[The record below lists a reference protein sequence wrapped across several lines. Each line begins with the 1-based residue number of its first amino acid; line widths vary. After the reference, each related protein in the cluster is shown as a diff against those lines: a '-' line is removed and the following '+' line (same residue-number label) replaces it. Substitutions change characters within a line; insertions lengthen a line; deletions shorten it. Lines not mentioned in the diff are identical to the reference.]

1 MPQDKIDLLYKD
13 LQGEYDLGS
22 IDDFKSYLSDNKK
35 RELFFNEIVKPR
47 YDVTDIG
54 VFEDTYGLKKK
65 EPATTTSSTGYKS
78 ALSGI
83 KGTSTPPTESG
94 IKKSQGVSQSPLK
107 TAATTT
113 QLDFT
118 RPQPRISAEEQQA
131 GEIAATKGYV
141 GQETEGT
148 QLDVIL
154 ANQKAQNIPLEKQM
168 TSKEMTEQLDLLMP
182 STRGVESN
190 QAFDAIF
197 KKEGRENELVGV
209 NETEFKKFLSAT
221 GVTDKYNNARM
232 EFDMSDKERYS
243 VIQNFNQSIAGKS
256 VQDLNIVKARL
267 NSNPAYQYVKDLQDQ
282 SAAIEEQI
290 MGMDIPNGIV
300 LAAKSPEERAQF
312 NDLMRQYDII
322 SQEIEITAERSGVA
336 KDLQDLESF
345 ESDYSSSLLRSR
357 ALVDRFPNI
366 LKEQKLQEKADAE
379 YEDRRARFKKGD
391 LSVLPT
397 SAMYVGASAINALNR
412 NFYNSLA
419 SLIDNFG
426 KLNDNTYSLGDWASK
441 GLTELADNAIITPHK
456 EFSKSGYN
464 IDGYI
469 VTKDKSGA
477 ISVFDKDFTPVQVD
491 PNLAKKFNDEY
502 DKKQSTGAEKETMYD
517 FFSLAPQLADQF
529 VTMYSLVG
537 GGRLAQVGLQS
548 LTKRAISQNTGMTAA
563 SYLMTYEDY
572 KKTGIEN
579 GLSDTDAHL
588 FASISAMTT
597 SLLEGISPNENLIPK
612 GQAAKALEAFTASVG
627 APIKTRMKAVANAL
641 AVEPTKEIIQ
651 EITQLGGDILTETGA
666 NAALGKDVFDAAT
679 DMDEIRNT
687 AVLTF
692 ATTALAQLP
701 TSGMFDTKN
710 KKEWWQWASKDV
722 DKLIAQ
728 VQEDV
733 KNGLYT
739 EEKAQIIVEKAK
751 AWAATQG
758 KIPAGTEDV
767 KRAQIT
773 PLLMEKV
780 ELLAT
785 SKDLD
790 KVFQDKINKRIDA
803 IDKEI
808 VSIMNKPVSEFTTE
822 VQETTT
828 DGKGRTKEA
837 VSAGTDVLETGVGM
851 AAEPGKEGVAGEDIQ
866 AEKVLEPAK
875 PSENIST
882 AADSKG
888 VYIKD
893 GEYGFIRTD
902 GQLVV
907 FETND
912 KIIDLGNKDELAE
925 TPISEFG
932 IEKEELFDVQVN
944 EDNSVVVEG
953 VKFVNNFSN
962 PQAAINTDA
971 NGNVVSVN
979 LETEDGKKR
988 TIRGQR
994 AEEIAYQYKLKEFE
1008 QNATEESIARLEQE
1022 VTNLEGKAEKAKSQT
1037 KKRST
1042 AKRKPK
1048 EVVSEK
1054 VTEVTAPAIEV
1065 TPTAGSVGVGG
1076 EVETYFNENTRS
1088 TQDSKYNPDL
1098 SGEGEMALREQEN
1111 RLLELGADRIQAH
1124 GLAKGSIGQQFK
1136 DLINILTKGLDSRG
1150 GGQLY
1155 TAPLV
1160 MPTELRAGAGAALG
1174 TGGGTAYTDGGFII
1188 LAREGVNEIRSIDDI
1203 GGVLVNQAVADSLPE
1218 LVDRLKKQFPNI
1230 SIESYS
1236 NSPKAIES
1244 IKSKAVEQ
1252 SIKETTKAEA
1262 QRAIVD
1268 QWNKQQEKEFKKE
1281 KAKEA
1286 KEKAKETAAAKKKA
1300 EKEAEKAAK
1309 KKPKAG
1315 EDLDNKNNNINSQ
1328 DEKQTILQSTGD
1340 GRGRTGSR
1348 EITPLE
1354 GTPTIQGA
1362 TGPNPQLV
1370 AVAEQYAKDNGIDLK
1385 RQGEYVEVD
1394 EERAKRIADAY
1405 EQMANDPQNPK
1416 VKEAYQNLIKQTRA
1430 QYEALVKAGYKFWFL
1445 DLNIPSNQ
1453 DYAASPYNAM
1463 RDLRSNKEMGVFPT
1477 TDGFGTNEFDV
1488 ENNPMLEDTG
1498 IKWPVGGMD
1507 GKTKPVLA
1515 NDLFRA
1521 VHDAFGHGLEGAGF
1535 RARGEENAWQAHS
1548 RLYTGSA
1555 VGAIT
1560 TETRGQNSWVNFGPL
1575 GEANRKASAEE
1586 TVFADQKI
1594 GLMPE
1599 FTWTEGRASDMPS
1612 AKTEKPKAKKS
1623 KPEQIGEGL
1632 LDVLGL
1638 APEEKDVKF
1647 SKVSTEKINWS
1658 ESRIG
1663 RGDRAI
1669 TERNDTVKN
1678 AAEDLYQ
1685 GRIGLDEYN
1694 EIVETNSPIKPITEF
1709 IKPAAEKDI
1718 RVAVGDKSEGKIN
1731 LDFPEGKKV
1740 GLRLDIPAYINKN
1753 IWAITVHEDGKTGSP
1768 LSYNNVA
1775 RIKNVEFTSDP
1786 KVALDIARQ
1795 KELSSGGKMG
1805 KATIARMM
1813 GEWIPMD
1820 GKNGEAKGES
1830 AMKMIDEIKNN
1841 PEWSQIGMNP
1851 FRHSYFYDRATGL
1864 PVVAAEEVIQI
1875 GGLVYAKNAET
1886 TSKNDE
1892 RFTVKDKNG
1901 NPIIG
1906 KEGEVVRFSK
1916 GKESDKV
1923 LLSETEKE
1931 QQVID
1936 QMNKMNLVN
1945 EGIDLVA
1952 PSTTTEEI
1960 DVNELN
1966 SRLDNPLK
1974 TVKWSA
1980 FKGMPFTFTISDQL
1994 RAGNAVNPYT
2004 GKTIPNLKGGLGFN
2018 GTKGNEDNAWA
2029 NTTKGEAEAMLQRA
2043 KDVYA
2048 NNKPLFDKL
2057 WKEGKLPNG
2066 HVPMA
2071 VVKMAETSILSNEAV
2086 FRVGIQNI
2094 ETLPKANRKKAVVE
2108 LAKSMQAK
2116 IIKESDSLKRGVDD
2130 KGKPYTKN
2138 TINVKKKSINQ
2149 YQRILDLIKNN
2160 KYDDIVALGND
2171 IDKFSLPEKTI
2182 IAKEIFYGDPN
2193 AAGAISKKPGEPKTP
2208 VSMALVEG
2216 LDISKREL
2224 INIGVITDLLTEP
2237 SMKNVPNVHVISI
2250 VGVDV
2255 RATEVNKINH
2265 PNYPYGVKGVSIG
2278 VLKNPVHMK
2287 DAFGEAYG
2295 SALGQIVKNEANNAS
2310 ISMKNVFS
2318 QGIPVQSGLPNRVF
2332 KSAIAQGALDSVD
2345 KLAGFLRQAFPNT
2358 TFFTSNE
2365 AWEAAMADPS
2375 IKKKLKD
2382 GDVVYAFTTDGNV
2395 FINPSLKTTKAT
2407 LHETGHIWMGFVK
2420 ENNPALHAKG
2430 LELVT
2435 GTKEH
2440 QKAIKEYGDT
2450 ELAREEALM
2459 ELMSSKGDTIVNASQ
2474 KAKFKEWLLSV
2485 YKYIADNFT
2494 SLLGLSPKQIED
2506 LTLDKFLEGMLADV
2520 LSGKE
2525 ITTKKIK
2532 GEVKF
2537 SRESQDA
2544 RIKEF
2549 IEGQRK
2555 AGQSDKDIKAGLELV
2570 ADKVGLTP
2578 EDINN
2583 LMGVETDEAKP
2594 KKGYTPK
2601 KKKVEP
2607 AQEPESEKTGTRA
2620 FAAKSVERAGVP
2632 IEDIPASLKNYRP
2645 TTVEEQQKI
2654 AEAFIRKHG
2663 IDNTITALRLPD
2675 SGIDPKSKPVLASV
2689 LLKELYAEQ
2698 GNTKDVAEIEK
2709 IAIDVHNVLD
2719 AVLTSA
2725 TEAAQFMA
2733 MMREFYNSNPYNY
2746 VAQVTRLIEKNINN
2760 PIKANVSTAVV
2771 DINKANKD
2779 AAAKAAS
2786 NVVNEVVTSKVTSA
2800 KEKFERSKANLKALW
2815 KKSFNIGIASN
2826 QYEAAKNDVQFAKA
2840 LTIMAKDF
2848 VVYQSVQFSEFL
2860 KEVAIELG
2868 LKESDI
2874 DQDHL
2879 RKIFEKAKSAKI
2891 QEGIKVGLKELELK
2905 LKDLIESH
2913 YSASE
2918 LEGKLIDKLKKEFGV
2933 NSEFGLN
2940 DAAIKELEEA
2950 IKREIKVLTA
2960 KEKIKALKALGIKE
2974 QKDVNEIL
2982 SLSEEGL
2989 LNDNAILETLGDKL
3003 GIKKLTAEEAAKLAD
3018 LAKDIKESK
3027 EDRIKARNIQK
3038 FEDYKFVLAKKY
3050 KIQDFLISNYLTNIF
3065 GSLTSNEKNI
3075 AGNVSETILLVG
3087 ELMGNALASGN
3098 PKDIQRALKALV
3110 DGNIRGFDFTKEVL
3124 TTGVASYKEPG
3135 DIRARNM
3142 WELIMDR
3149 ENDLTRI
3156 ERNLQTLF
3164 RLPYLGP
3171 TLLAERRFWNRA
3183 LLSMDSL
3190 SGTTNNELGS
3200 LLAATREADK
3210 QKLRGAKRTKFIEEQ
3225 MANSAEAQE
3234 EARNYAI
3241 SAGYKEGTGEFNRA
3255 VANYLVSKRPEAIKK
3270 AAAEYSARATL
3281 TQTPPPSTMTGAIA
3295 NGLNDVI
3302 SKNPN
3307 IKFFVPVVNTFA
3319 NLIVKNIERS
3329 PFEFFSLAFDAGRAA
3344 SGVESAKAGLTK
3356 AEVARRMKT
3365 AAVWTAISVL
3375 LFALAGGTDDEEEG
3389 FEVFGSGTGDPAVDN
3404 ARRALGWKPN
3414 TVRFSKDGGYYNFEF
3429 LPFGFV
3435 LGMIGNMRDYFK
3447 YKNKPAFAIRQ
3458 AQAKKIFGN
3467 NLDALDKN
3475 EREQLEAELAIPGKY
3490 NISAQEKK
3498 EFSNLLS
3505 ELASTPVTYSFQLL
3519 KSLGELVNAVG
3530 EGAGAIKTALKSIT
3544 NISRGLAAPRYLG
3557 EVRDI
3562 FDNKLYDSKE
3572 FRNVIGANVPFVKL
3586 GNVKL
3591 DAFGREIEKY
3601 KSESILSGIK
3611 YALTRGFYNPPTI
3624 TALDQF
3630 LWENGVGVSVPS
3642 NTPSMAYT
3650 EDVYR
3655 EYIVTRG
3662 KILITNLTEAL
3673 KNKEFEGL
3681 SPQDVLEVVNIYV
3694 TNANAEARDIT
3705 DEKLD
3710 KLK

>member
-1 MPQDKIDLLYKD
+1 MPIDKIYAKKVYDSLRDDVEGFDKDEATFYKLIETD
-13 LQGEYDLGS
+13 KNYLKNVHLTLKDVYG
-22 IDDFKSYLSDNKK
+22 DDFNKD
-35 RELFFNEIVKPR
+35 ES
-47 YDVTDIG
+47 T
-54 VFEDTYGLKKK
+54 FESALGLKKK
-65 EPATTTSSTGYKS
+65 EPSTTTPSTGYKS

-107 TAATTT
+107 TAGTTT

-118 RPQPRISAEEQQA
+118 RPQPRISTEEQQA
-131 GEIAATKGYV
+131 SDIAATKGYV
-141 GQETEGT
+141 GVETEGT

-154 ANQKAQNIPLEKQM
+154 ANQKVQNLPLEQQM

-182 STRGVESN
+182 STQGVESN

-197 KKEGRENELVGV
+197 KKEGRENELAGV
-209 NETEFKKFLSAT
+209 DETEFKKFLSAT
-221 GVTDKYNNARM
+221 GVSDKYNNARM
-232 EFDMSDKERYS
+232 EYDMSDKERYS

-267 NSNPAYQYVKDLQDQ
+267 NSNPAYQEYEALKEQAQVVQEQWGSMGIDEQ
-282 SAAIEEQI
+282 SAQF
-290 MGMDIPNGIV
+290 
-300 LAAKSPEERAQF
+300 KSPEEIAQY
-312 NDLMRQYDII
+312 NELIAQYNGLNQQADAIAEE
-322 SQEIEITAERSGVA
+322 SGIT

-345 ESDYSSSLLRSR
+345 GSDYGSSLLRSR
-357 ALVDRFPNI
+357 LLVEKFPNI
-366 LKEQKLQEKADAE
+366 LKEKELQDKADAE

-391 LSVLPT
+391 LTVLPT
-397 SAMYVGASAINALNR
+397 SLLNVGASGLNALNR

-441 GLTELADNAIITPHK
+441 GLTELADNAIITPRK

-477 ISVFDKDFTPVQVD
+477 ISVFDKDYTPVQVD
-491 PNLAKKFNDEY
+491 PNLAKKFNEEY
-502 DKKQSTGAEKETMYD
+502 DKKESTGAEKETMYD
-517 FFSLAPQLADQF
+517 FFSLAPQLAEQF

-548 LTKRAISQNTGMTAA
+548 LTTRAISQNTGMTAA

-612 GQAAKALEAFTASVG
+612 GQVAKALEAFTASVG

-692 ATTALAQLP
+692 GTTALAQLP

-728 VQEDV
+728 TQEDV
-733 KNGLYT
+733 KNGLYS

-758 KIPAGTEDV
+758 KIPADTEDV

-773 PLLMEKV
+773 PLLLEKI

-790 KVFQDKINKRIDA
+790 KVFQAKINKRIDA

-808 VSIMNKPVSEFTTE
+808 VSIMNKPLSEFTTE
-822 VQETTT
+822 IETTT
-828 DGKGRTKEA
+828 EETDGEGTIEGA
-837 VSAGTDVLETGVGM
+837 ISAGANVAKEGLGVATEPSGEGVTGEGVQAEEVLENEKPTPTKLNVL
-851 AAEPGKEGVAGEDIQ
+851 GESVNMYNNYI
-866 AEKVLEPAK
+866 
-875 PSENIST
+875 PSRIEDVEADAMYSFSS
-882 AADSKG
+882 DSKDGIPSLLQDKAYANSITVNG
-888 VYIKD
+888 VKKENWNASIS
-893 GEYGFIRTD
+893 G
-902 GQLVV
+902 
-907 FETND
+907 
-912 KIIDLGNKDELAE
+912 DELLKLFPKKE
-925 TPISEFG
+925 T
-932 IEKEELFDVQVN
+932 KAATQAL
-944 EDNSVVVEG
+944 
-953 VKFVNNFSN
+953 VK
-962 PQAAINTDA
+962 
-971 NGNVVSVN
+971 
-979 LETEDGKKR
+979 
-988 TIRGQR
+988 
-994 AEEIAYQYKLKEFE
+994 
-1008 QNATEESIARLEQE
+1008 
-1022 VTNLEGKAEKAKSQT
+1022 
-1037 KKRST
+1037 
-1042 AKRKPK
+1042 
-1048 EVVSEK
+1048 
-1054 VTEVTAPAIEV
+1054 EVTAPAIEV
-1065 TPTAGSVGVGG
+1065 TPTTEAAQTTKPIEEQIADLRVEEQAEYDAMSDPNDKAGREKIYGKYDKLITPLLEEQKAAEVGVGG
-1076 EVETYFNENTRS
+1076 NVEATVKAIEAYPELKTTQVVDKQGKPLIVYHGTDNKNITFKDGDAFFSGNKEYASGYGKNLVKAYLDIKKLFTITEDEANAGVNPTPEGYDGWAIKYDDGTMDYRIRSASQIKIVEEAKPSAKVEPVKEAAEVEVIEEEQYEPITVGDTSHDSFTRDNAVDYEEDEKEGDNGRTYT
-1088 TQDSKYNPDL
+1088 YL
-1098 SGEGEMALREQEN
+1098 S
-1111 RLLELGADRIQAH
+1111 
-1124 GLAKGSIGQQFK
+1124 SV
-1136 DLINILTKGLDSRG
+1136 T
-1150 GGQLY
+1150 
-1155 TAPLV
+1155 V
-1160 MPTELRAGAGAALG
+1160 
-1174 TGGGTAYTDGGFII
+1174 
-1188 LAREGVNEIRSIDDI
+1188 
-1203 GGVLVNQAVADSLPE
+1203 E
-1218 LVDRLKKQFPNI
+1218 LVDDVSGETIGRMSKLKSEDGEI
-1230 SIESYS
+1230 TYS
-1236 NSPKAIES
+1236 AEDIDGNQVAEEVS
-1244 IKSKAVEQ
+1244 
-1252 SIKETTKAEA
+1252 TKAEA

-1286 KEKAKETAAAKKKA
+1286 KEKAKEAAAAKKKA
-1300 EKEAEKAAK
+1300 EKEAEKAAA
-1309 KKPKAG
+1309 KA
-1315 EDLDNKNNNINSQ
+1315 
-1328 DEKQTILQSTGD
+1328 
-1340 GRGRTGSR
+1340 
-1348 EITPLE
+1348 
-1354 GTPTIQGA
+1354 A
-1362 TGPNPQLV
+1362 
-1370 AVAEQYAKDNGIDLK
+1370 
-1385 RQGEYVEVD
+1385 
-1394 EERAKRIADAY
+1394 
-1405 EQMANDPQNPK
+1405 
-1416 VKEAYQNLIKQTRA
+1416 KEA
-1430 QYEALVKAGYKFWFL
+1430 
-1445 DLNIPSNQ
+1445 
-1453 DYAASPYNAM
+1453 
-1463 RDLRSNKEMGVFPT
+1463 
-1477 TDGFGTNEFDV
+1477 
-1488 ENNPMLEDTG
+1488 
-1498 IKWPVGGMD
+1498 
-1507 GKTKPVLA
+1507 
-1515 NDLFRA
+1515 
-1521 VHDAFGHGLEGAGF
+1521 
-1535 RARGEENAWQAHS
+1535 
-1548 RLYTGSA
+1548 
-1555 VGAIT
+1555 
-1560 TETRGQNSWVNFGPL
+1560 
-1575 GEANRKASAEE
+1575 
-1586 TVFADQKI
+1586 
-1594 GLMPE
+1594 
-1599 FTWTEGRASDMPS
+1599 
-1612 AKTEKPKAKKS
+1612 AKTESKKS

-1632 LDVLGL
+1632 LDALGL
-1638 APEEKDVKF
+1638 APVEPAPPAKKAGKTKPVNVSNKSELAELEDQADGDKKTIIEAAKKAIATLRSVFPDMEIYIHEDPDSYNEQMGEVGGVANSRGNFAFERDANDNPTGKGRIDINLSNAKDTTVAHELVHAVLLKAFGDNPAVFKAFRDRMSTILRADLNEQVTAFEKLYAGQDVAPEEYLTELAALLSQSGETVEYKPSTLRKVAALINEFVSRITKGKF
-1647 SKVSTEKINWS
+1647 QPFRSEVDFINFVDFLNQISGAISEGGEIDAITEKINTS
-1658 ESRIG
+1658 AKPTGIKVDTSSLKSKASLIQDLGLERFNDMGKRITQGVTIKDLGDVESHLTFS
-1663 RGDRAI
+1663 DRLV
-1669 TERNDTVKN
+1669 T
-1678 AAEDLYQ
+1678 
-1685 GRIGLDEYN
+1685 
-1694 EIVETNSPIKPITEF
+1694 
-1709 IKPAAEKDI
+1709 
-1718 RVAVGDKSEGKIN
+1718 GKV
-1731 LDFPEGKKV
+1731 GKKDFLGGILFAAATNRV
-1740 GLRLDIPAYINKN
+1740 WASFTKTRVSQIISGMPKNKDGYRYLMPALLTEAAHMSNKDMSN
-1753 IWAITVHEDGKTGSP
+1753 TAIKLVED
-1768 LSYNNVA
+1768 A
-1775 RIKNVEFTSDP
+1775 I
-1786 KVALDIARQ
+1786 
-1795 KELSSGGKMG
+1795 
-1805 KATIARMM
+1805 
-1813 GEWIPMD
+1813 
-1820 GKNGEAKGES
+1820 AKGEISPLEADARIRKALGRKGLEKFLELYSDTIGKNKITPEILIS
-1830 AMKMIDEIKNN
+1830 AIDN
-1841 PEWSQIGMNP
+1841 
-1851 FRHSYFYDRATGL
+1851 
-1864 PVVAAEEVIQI
+1864 
-1875 GGLVYAKNAET
+1875 GLVK
-1886 TSKNDE
+1886 
-1892 RFTVKDKNG
+1892 
-1901 NPIIG
+1901 
-1906 KEGEVVRFSK
+1906 
-1916 GKESDKV
+1916 
-1923 LLSETEKE
+1923 
-1931 QQVID
+1931 
-1936 QMNKMNLVN
+1936 
-1945 EGIDLVA
+1945 
-1952 PSTTTEEI
+1952 STTTFDDRNTFLESLLGKADIDLKKRFGTLPSYSVLANGLAEPITNGHDFGDILLVIRTKGDLIAVQPKEGDADYHPSYPWVIRSVNADGSIAEVETLIFKESYNAVDVFPAVTNKQGQKFTYQQYVDKYGNGAKSRYLGYMGARSAMSTSVTEKIVSEAKPKANIISKAQVVYDETGFISVPSMIEI
-1960 DVNELN
+1960 VKSN
-1966 SRLDNPLK
+1966 NPTYLVGVMEHIQDMGEKLK
-1974 TVKWSA
+1974 TGKVDSKDVAKSYLMAVSSIRSGDIGVDKFEKSSGKKIDEVFLEPNNKIRTEGAMA
-1980 FKGMPFTFTISDQL
+1980 FLLTTDEGKRLLKNIESGKIDEKDRNFISTSMKPFGMFGVGESKYENIF
-1994 RAGNAVNPYT
+1994 
-2004 GKTIPNLKGGLGFN
+2004 GKPSEKQINLTNINEFNSLLKGG
-2018 GTKGNEDNAWA
+2018 
-2029 NTTKGEAEAMLQRA
+2029 
-2043 KDVYA
+2043 
-2048 NNKPLFDKL
+2048 
-2057 WKEGKLPNG
+2057 
-2066 HVPMA
+2066 
-2071 VVKMAETSILSNEAV
+2071 
-2086 FRVGIQNI
+2086 
-2094 ETLPKANRKKAVVE
+2094 
-2108 LAKSMQAK
+2108 
-2116 IIKESDSLKRGVDD
+2116 
-2130 KGKPYTKN
+2130 
-2138 TINVKKKSINQ
+2138 
-2149 YQRILDLIKNN
+2149 
-2160 KYDDIVALGND
+2160 
-2171 IDKFSLPEKTI
+2171 
-2182 IAKEIFYGDPN
+2182 
-2193 AAGAISKKPGEPKTP
+2193 
-2208 VSMALVEG
+2208 
-2216 LDISKREL
+2216 
-2224 INIGVITDLLTEP
+2224 
-2237 SMKNVPNVHVISI
+2237 
-2250 VGVDV
+2250 
-2255 RATEVNKINH
+2255 
-2265 PNYPYGVKGVSIG
+2265 
-2278 VLKNPVHMK
+2278 
-2287 DAFGEAYG
+2287 
-2295 SALGQIVKNEANNAS
+2295 VKNES
-2310 ISMKNVFS
+2310 ELFD
-2318 QGIPVQSGLPNRVF
+2318 
-2332 KSAIAQGALDSVD
+2332 AIV
-2345 KLAGFLRQAFPNT
+2345 
-2358 TFFTSNE
+2358 
-2365 AWEAAMADPS
+2365 
-2375 IKKKLKD
+2375 KLKGISQAKVGFVSNFLGIGTRGVID
-2382 GDVVYAFTTDGNV
+2382 AREIQGWLRGSVFQGKRTEQEAEIEKELTKSNKSLSVLQQEILKRMRLVGEAFGV
-2395 FINPSLKTTKAT
+2395 NPLLAEYIGHHMIWDAVAKEKTTHDGLYLAMT
-2407 LHETGHIWMGFVK
+2407 QN
-2420 ENNPALHAKG
+2420 ENDFNNKLNK
-2430 LELVT
+2430 
-2435 GTKEH
+2435 
-2440 QKAIKEYGDT
+2440 IK
-2450 ELAREEALM
+2450 
-2459 ELMSSKGDTIVNASQ
+2459 SKSQ
-2474 KAKFKEWLLSV
+2474 K
-2485 YKYIADNFT
+2485 
-2494 SLLGLSPKQIED
+2494 
-2506 LTLDKFLEGMLADV
+2506 
-2520 LSGKE
+2520 
-2525 ITTKKIK
+2525 
-2532 GEVKF
+2532 
-2537 SRESQDA
+2537 SQDD

-2549 IEGQRK
+2549 IDAQRK
-2555 AGQSDKDIKAGLELV
+2555 EGQSDKDIKAGLELV

-2583 LMGVETDEAKP
+2583 LMGVESDEAKP
-2594 KKGYTPK
+2594 LKGFKPK
-2601 KKKVEP
+2601 EKP
-2607 AQEPESEKTGTRA
+2607 AKEPEGEKTGTRA

-2632 IEDIPASLKNYRP
+2632 IEDIPASLSSYEP

-2663 IDNTITALRLPD
+2663 IDNTITQLRLKD

-2719 AVLTSA
+2719 AVLTAA

-2760 PIKANVSTAVV
+2760 PIKANVRTAVV
-2771 DINKANKD
+2771 DINKANK
-2779 AAAKAAS
+2779 AAAGKTAS
-2786 NVVNEVVTSKVTSA
+2786 NVVKEIVTPKVTSA
-2800 KEKFERSKANLKALW
+2800 KANFERSKANLKAIW
-2815 KKSFNIGIASN
+2815 NKSLNIGIAAN

-2860 KEVAIELG
+2860 KEVASQIG
-2868 LKESDI
+2868 LQESDI

-2879 RKIFEKAKSAKI
+2879 RKIFEKAKSEKI
-2891 QEGIKVGLKELELK
+2891 QAGIKVGLKELELK

-2913 YSASE
+2913 YSATE
-2918 LEGKLIDKLKKEFGV
+2918 IKGKLIDKLKSEFGV
-2933 NSEFGLN
+2933 GSDFGLN
-2940 DAAIKELEEA
+2940 DAAIKELEDA

-2989 LNDNAILETLGDKL
+2989 LDDNSILETLGDKL
-3003 GIKKLTAEEAAKLAD
+3003 GIKKLTPEEAAKLAD

-3110 DGNIRGFDFTKEVL
+3110 EGNIRGFDFTKEVL

-3149 ENDLTRI
+3149 ENDLTRV
-3156 ERNLQTLF
+3156 ERNLQMLF
-3164 RLPYLGP
+3164 KIPYLGP
-3171 TLLAERRFWNRA
+3171 IALAERRFWNRA

-3210 QKLRGAKRTKFIEEQ
+3210 QNLRGAKRTKFIEEQ

-3281 TQTPPPSTMTGAIA
+3281 TQRPPESTMTGAIA

-3302 SKNPN
+3302 AKNPN

-3329 PFEFFSLAFDAGRAA
+3329 PFEIFSLAFDAGRVLAK
-3344 SGVESAKAGLTK
+3344 VESAKAGLTK

-3375 LFALAGGTDDEEEG
+3375 LFALAGGTDDDEEG

-3458 AQAKKIFGN
+3458 AQAKKIFGK

-3490 NISAQEKK
+3490 NISAKERK
-3498 EFSNLLS
+3498 EFANLS
-3505 ELASTPVTYSFQLL
+3505 AELALTPVTYSFQLL

-3530 EGAGAIKTALKSIT
+3530 EGAGAINTAMKSIT
-3544 NISRGLAAPRYLG
+3544 SIGRGIASPRYLG

-3624 TALDQF
+3624 TELDQF

-3681 SPQDVLEVVNIYV
+3681 SPQDVLEVVNIYA

>member
-13 LQGEYDLGS
+13 LEKEYDLGS
-22 IDDFKSYLSDNKK
+22 IDDFKSYLSDDKK
-35 RELFFNEIVKPR
+35 RESFFNEIVKTR
-47 YDVTDIG
+47 YEVADIG
-54 VFEDTYGLKKK
+54 TFENLYGLKKK
-65 EPATTTSSTGYKS
+65 EPSTTTSSTGYKS

-94 IKKSQGVSQSPLK
+94 IKKSQGISQSPLK

-131 GEIAATKGYV
+131 SEIAATKGYV

-154 ANQKAQNIPLEKQM
+154 ANQKVQNLPLEQQM

-182 STRGVESN
+182 STQGVESN

-197 KKEGRENELVGV
+197 KKEGRENELAGV
-209 NETEFKKFLSAT
+209 DETEFKKFLSAT
-221 GVTDKYNNARM
+221 GVADKYNNARM
-232 EFDMSDKERYS
+232 EYDMSDKERYS

-267 NSNPAYQYVKDLQDQ
+267 NSNPAYQEYEALKEQAQVVQEQWGSMGIDEQ
-282 SAAIEEQI
+282 SAQF
-290 MGMDIPNGIV
+290 
-300 LAAKSPEERAQF
+300 KSPEEIAQY
-312 NDLMRQYDII
+312 NELIAQYNGLNQQADAIAEE
-322 SQEIEITAERSGVA
+322 SGIT

-345 ESDYSSSLLRSR
+345 GSDYFSSLLRSR
-357 ALVDRFPNI
+357 SLIDNFPNI

-391 LSVLPT
+391 LTVLPT
-397 SAMYVGASAINALNR
+397 SLLNVGASGLNALNR

-441 GLTELADNAIITPHK
+441 GLTELADNAIITPRK

-469 VTKDKSGA
+469 VTKDKGGA
-477 ISVFDKDFTPVQVD
+477 ISVFDKDYTPVQVD
-491 PNLAKKFNDEY
+491 PNLAKKFNEEY
-502 DKKQSTGAEKETMYD
+502 DKKESTGAEKETMYD
-517 FFSLAPQLADQF
+517 FFSLAPQLAEQF

-612 GQAAKALEAFTASVG
+612 GQVAKALEAFTASVG

-692 ATTALAQLP
+692 GTTALAQLP
-701 TSGMFDTKN
+701 TSGLFDTKN

-773 PLLMEKV
+773 PLLLEKI

-790 KVFQDKINKRIDA
+790 KVFQAKINKRIDA

-822 VQETTT
+822 TETTT
-828 DGKGRTKEA
+828 EETDGEGTIEGT
-837 VSAGTDVLETGVGM
+837 VSAGTDVAEEGLGV
-851 AAEPGKEGVAGEDIQ
+851 ATEPSSEGVKGQGVQTETVPEAPV
-866 AEKVLEPAK
+866 AETK

-888 VYIKD
+888 VYLKD
-893 GEYGFIRTD
+893 GEYGFIRTE

-932 IEKEELFDVQVN
+932 IEKEELLDVQVN

-971 NGNVVSVN
+971 DGNVVSVN

-1022 VTNLEGKAEKAKSQT
+1022 VTRLEEEAKKPKPQT

-1042 AKRKPK
+1042 AKRKSK
-1048 EVVSEK
+1048 EVAP
-1054 VTEVTAPAIEV
+1054 VTSATVTAPAIEV
-1065 TPTAGSVGVGG
+1065 TPTTEAAQ
-1076 EVETYFNENTRS
+1076 TT
-1088 TQDSKYNPDL
+1088 KPL
-1098 SGEGEMALREQEN
+1098 AEQI
-1111 RLLELGADRIQAH
+1111 AD
-1124 GLAKGSIGQQFK
+1124 
-1136 DLINILTKGLDSRG
+1136 
-1150 GGQLY
+1150 
-1155 TAPLV
+1155 
-1160 MPTELRAGAGAALG
+1160 LRAKEQAEYDAMSDPNNKAE
-1174 TGGGTAYTDGGFII
+1174 
-1188 LAREGVNEIRSIDDI
+1188 REKIYNKYDKLITPLIKEQK
-1203 GGVLVNQAVADSLPE
+1203 L
-1218 LVDRLKKQFPNI
+1218 
-1230 SIESYS
+1230 
-1236 NSPKAIES
+1236 PKAKFNKSASDFNVGDIIRGANGQNYKVLRINKDFTKLENLSDTAIPNKIENFANVYKGFEKLN
-1244 IKSKAVEQ
+1244 KS
-1252 SIKETTKAEA
+1252 
-1262 QRAIVD
+1262 
-1268 QWNKQQEKEFKKE
+1268 
-1281 KAKEA
+1281 EA
-1286 KEKAKETAAAKKKA
+1286 KETEPTKAKPAK
-1300 EKEAEKAAK
+1300 
-1309 KKPKAG
+1309 
-1315 EDLDNKNNNINSQ
+1315 
-1328 DEKQTILQSTGD
+1328 
-1340 GRGRTGSR
+1340 
-1348 EITPLE
+1348 
-1354 GTPTIQGA
+1354 
-1362 TGPNPQLV
+1362 
-1370 AVAEQYAKDNGIDLK
+1370 
-1385 RQGEYVEVD
+1385 
-1394 EERAKRIADAY
+1394 
-1405 EQMANDPQNPK
+1405 
-1416 VKEAYQNLIKQTRA
+1416 
-1430 QYEALVKAGYKFWFL
+1430 
-1445 DLNIPSNQ
+1445 
-1453 DYAASPYNAM
+1453 
-1463 RDLRSNKEMGVFPT
+1463 
-1477 TDGFGTNEFDV
+1477 
-1488 ENNPMLEDTG
+1488 
-1498 IKWPVGGMD
+1498 
-1507 GKTKPVLA
+1507 
-1515 NDLFRA
+1515 
-1521 VHDAFGHGLEGAGF
+1521 
-1535 RARGEENAWQAHS
+1535 
-1548 RLYTGSA
+1548 
-1555 VGAIT
+1555 
-1560 TETRGQNSWVNFGPL
+1560 
-1575 GEANRKASAEE
+1575 
-1586 TVFADQKI
+1586 
-1594 GLMPE
+1594 PE
-1599 FTWTEGRASDMPS
+1599 
-1612 AKTEKPKAKKS
+1612 AKKS

-1632 LDVLGL
+1632 LDALGL
-1638 APEEKDVKF
+1638 APVAPAKKAGKAKPVNVSNKSELSELEGKAQGDKKTIIEAAKKGIATLRSVFPDMEIYIHEDPDSYNETMSDVGGVANSRGNFAFERDANNNPTGRGRIDINLSNAKDTTVAHELVHAVLLKAFGDNPGLFKAFRDRMSTILRTDLNEQVTAFEKLYAGQDVAPEEYLTELAALLSQGGETVEYKP
-1647 SKVSTEKINWS
+1647 STLRRVAALIN
-1658 ESRIG
+1658 EFVSRITKG
-1663 RGDRAI
+1663 KFQPFRSEVDFINFVDFLNQISGAI
-1669 TERNDTVKN
+1669 SEGGEIDDTDVLNGGGEVGTFNFTSKGQLK
-1678 AAEDLYQ
+1678 APKASEDSRDFIRKL
-1685 GRIGLDEYN
+1685 
-1694 EIVETNSPIKPITEF
+1694 VEDV
-1709 IKPAAEKDI
+1709 DI
-1718 RVAVGDKSEGKIN
+1718 REFN
-1731 LDFPEGKKV
+1731 GKKFV
-1740 GLRLDIPAYINKN
+1740 TNMYDYTTAGVADLGNGFEINMLGGKNYVPYMMSKKNKAIGEVSNLAAFNTKGQAESFVRNAKKGKAELFAPHSGTLSASWQFQQHTFAELVNLLLDKGIMNNAELINTFNKTIESSQANQKAFEAFKN
-1753 IWAITVHEDGKTGSP
+1753 KYKENIQNFDSFK
-1768 LSYNNVA
+1768 
-1775 RIKNVEFTSDP
+1775 SDP
-1786 KVALDIARQ
+1786 KEIVKLLDIQNNYSPDLRKALNNAISADKTFQ
-1795 KELSSGGKMG
+1795 KAIGV
-1805 KATIARMM
+1805 
-1813 GEWIPMD
+1813 
-1820 GKNGEAKGES
+1820 KNK
-1830 AMKMIDEIKNN
+1830 
-1841 PEWSQIGMNP
+1841 
-1851 FRHSYFYDRATGL
+1851 
-1864 PVVAAEEVIQI
+1864 EE
-1875 GGLVYAKNAET
+1875 
-1886 TSKNDE
+1886 
-1892 RFTVKDKNG
+1892 F
-1901 NPIIG
+1901 
-1906 KEGEVVRFSK
+1906 
-1916 GKESDKV
+1916 
-1923 LLSETEKE
+1923 
-1931 QQVID
+1931 
-1936 QMNKMNLVN
+1936 
-1945 EGIDLVA
+1945 
-1952 PSTTTEEI
+1952 
-1960 DVNELN
+1960 
-1966 SRLDNPLK
+1966 
-1974 TVKWSA
+1974 
-1980 FKGMPFTFTISDQL
+1980 
-1994 RAGNAVNPYT
+1994 
-2004 GKTIPNLKGGLGFN
+2004 FN
-2018 GTKGNEDNAWA
+2018 
-2029 NTTKGEAEAMLQRA
+2029 
-2043 KDVYA
+2043 
-2048 NNKPLFDKL
+2048 
-2057 WKEGKLPNG
+2057 
-2066 HVPMA
+2066 
-2071 VVKMAETSILSNEAV
+2071 
-2086 FRVGIQNI
+2086 
-2094 ETLPKANRKKAVVE
+2094 
-2108 LAKSMQAK
+2108 K
-2116 IIKESDSLKRGVDD
+2116 IIDPLNKGVT
-2130 KGKPYTKN
+2130 G
-2138 TINVKKKSINQ
+2138 
-2149 YQRILDLIKNN
+2149 
-2160 KYDDIVALGND
+2160 G
-2171 IDKFSLPEKTI
+2171 
-2182 IAKEIFYGDPN
+2182 
-2193 AAGAISKKPGEPKTP
+2193 
-2208 VSMALVEG
+2208 
-2216 LDISKREL
+2216 EL
-2224 INIGVITDLLTEP
+2224 INIVKFDPNTFEIVQTKPDAVDHHPSFGWTLLAKINGIYQPTEFHKSSEVTNSYTKYNKSGASVSRKATEP
-2237 SMKNVPNVHVISI
+2237 SYEKTNVSSSAGAIPKIAKLEIEKTGGIKSKAQ
-2250 VGVDV
+2250 VDV
-2255 RATEVNKINH
+2255 YHGSPYNFDKFTTEA
-2265 PNYPYGVKGVSIG
+2265 IG
-2278 VLKNPVHMK
+2278 TGEGAQ
-2287 DAFGEAYG
+2287 AFGWGLYFTDLE
-2295 SALGQIVKNEANNAS
+2295 S
-2310 ISMKNVFS
+2310 IAKDYA
-2318 QGIPVQSGLPNRVF
+2318 
-2332 KSAIAQGALDSVD
+2332 AIATDFIGNWNKSSSQD
-2345 KLAGFLRQAFPNT
+2345 KQEIKERLIK
-2358 TFFTSNE
+2358 
-2365 AWEAAMADPS
+2365 AA
-2375 IKKKLKD
+2375 KKLNENGDISNDKFNYFSSVVGNKD
-2382 GDVVYAFTTDGNV
+2382 SDIQD
-2395 FINPSLKTTKAT
+2395 
-2407 LHETGHIWMGFVK
+2407 
-2420 ENNPALHAKG
+2420 
-2430 LELVT
+2430 
-2435 GTKEH
+2435 
-2440 QKAIKEYGDT
+2440 
-2450 ELAREEALM
+2450 
-2459 ELMSSKGDTIVNASQ
+2459 
-2474 KAKFKEWLLSV
+2474 LLSFQ
-2485 YKYIADNFT
+2485 YPA
-2494 SLLGLSPKQIED
+2494 
-2506 LTLDKFLEGMLADV
+2506 
-2520 LSGKE
+2520 
-2525 ITTKKIK
+2525 TKKIIRDFLGNK
-2532 GEVKF
+2532 GSIYKVSIHEGKSPSEYTFLNYDKPVSKDVKDKIINKIETENSKPETTPF
-2537 SRESQDA
+2537 TSSTSFLVEKINSAKTGGEMYSILSGLIYGDKNASLFLLNTGIDGIKYPAESISRGATSDTARGFNYVVFDENAVTIKSKAQKAQDG

-2549 IEGQRK
+2549 VEGQRK
-2555 AGQSDKDIKAGLELV
+2555 SGQSDKDIKAGLELV

-2578 EDINN
+2578 EDIDN
-2583 LMGVETDEAKP
+2583 LMGVESDEAKP
-2594 KKGYTPK
+2594 LKGFKPK
-2601 KKKVEP
+2601 DKP
-2607 AQEPESEKTGTRA
+2607 AKEPEGEKTGTRA
-2620 FAAKSVERAGVP
+2620 FAAKSVERAGVS
-2632 IEDIPASLKNYRP
+2632 IEDIPASLSSYEP

-2663 IDNTITALRLPD
+2663 IDNTITQLRLKD

-2719 AVLTSA
+2719 AVLTAA

-2760 PIKANVSTAVV
+2760 PIKANVRTAVV
-2771 DINKANKD
+2771 DINKANK
-2779 AAAKAAS
+2779 AAAGKTAS
-2786 NVVNEVVTSKVTSA
+2786 NVVKEIVTPKVTSA
-2800 KEKFERSKANLKALW
+2800 KANFERSKANLKAIW
-2815 KKSFNIGIASN
+2815 NKSLNIGIAAN

-2860 KEVAIELG
+2860 KEVASQIG
-2868 LKESDI
+2868 LQESDI

-2879 RKIFEKAKSAKI
+2879 RKIFEKAKSEKI
-2891 QEGIKVGLKELELK
+2891 QAGIKVGLKELELK

-2913 YSASE
+2913 YSATE
-2918 LEGKLIDKLKKEFGV
+2918 IKGKLIDKLKSEFGV
-2933 NSEFGLN
+2933 GSDFGLN
-2940 DAAIKELEEA
+2940 DAAIKELEDA

-2989 LNDNAILETLGDKL
+2989 LDDNSILETLGDKL
-3003 GIKKLTAEEAAKLAD
+3003 GIKKLTPEEAAKLAD

-3110 DGNIRGFDFTKEVL
+3110 DGNIRGFDFTKEVI

-3149 ENDLTRI
+3149 KNDLTRV
-3156 ERNLQTLF
+3156 ERNLQMLF
-3164 RLPYLGP
+3164 KIPYLGP

-3225 MANSAEAQE
+3225 MQNSAEAQE

-3241 SAGYKEGTGEFNRA
+3241 SARYKQGTGEFNRA

-3281 TQTPPPSTMTGAIA
+3281 TQRPPDATITGAIA
-3295 NGLNDVI
+3295 NGLNDLI

-3329 PFEFFSLAFDAGRAA
+3329 PFEIFSLAFDAGRASA
-3344 SGVESAKAGLTK
+3344 GVESAKAGLTK

-3375 LFALAGGTDDEEEG
+3375 LFALAGGTDDDEEG

-3458 AQAKKIFGN
+3458 AQAKKIFGK

-3490 NISAQEKK
+3490 NISAKERK
-3498 EFSNLLS
+3498 EFANLS
-3505 ELASTPVTYSFQLL
+3505 AELALTPVTYSFQLL

-3530 EGAGAIKTALKSIT
+3530 EGSGAINTAMKSIT
-3544 NISRGLAAPRYLG
+3544 SIGRGIASPRYLG

-3624 TALDQF
+3624 TELDQF

-3662 KILITNLTEAL
+3662 KILITSLTEAL

-3681 SPQDVLEVVNIYV
+3681 SPQDVLEVVNIYA
-3694 TNANAEARDIT
+3694 TNANAEARYIT

>member
-1 MPQDKIDLLYKD
+1 MAL
-13 LQGEYDLGS
+13 E
-22 IDDFKSYLSDNKK
+22 DDFLPPPPPKK
-35 RELFFNEIVKPR
+35 GTKLDIDSELLPPPP
-47 YDVTDIG
+47 
-54 VFEDTYGLKKK
+54 KKK
-65 EPATTTSSTGYKS
+65 EPTIGLGYEKPS
-78 ALSGI
+78 EALRMGGLP
-83 KGTSTPPTESG
+83 KQE
-94 IKKSQGVSQSPLK
+94 KLSQSPLK

-113 QLDFT
+113 PSVSTKRQWTQQDQKSLIEKIKTGDLTGQTPEEDDYLSRIGSRIVRGMNTLNYNLSKTPEFVYNLAAY
-118 RPQPRISAEEQQA
+118 PQNVIAETFDIPALATSAD
-131 GEIAATKGYV
+131 KV
-141 GQETEGT
+141 
-148 QLDVIL
+148 
-154 ANQKAQNIPLEKQM
+154 
-168 TSKEMTEQLDLLMP
+168 
-182 STRGVESN
+182 
-190 QAFDAIF
+190 
-197 KKEGRENELVGV
+197 KKELG
-209 NETEFKKFLSAT
+209 
-221 GVTDKYNNARM
+221 
-232 EFDMSDKERYS
+232 
-243 VIQNFNQSIAGKS
+243 IQNEVADYYKDQINQ
-256 VQDLNIVKARL
+256 
-267 NSNPAYQYVKDLQDQ
+267 
-282 SAAIEEQI
+282 
-290 MGMDIPNGIV
+290 
-300 LAAKSPEERAQF
+300 
-312 NDLMRQYDII
+312 
-322 SQEIEITAERSGVA
+322 
-336 KDLQDLESF
+336 
-345 ESDYSSSLLRSR
+345 
-357 ALVDRFPNI
+357 
-366 LKEQKLQEKADAE
+366 
-379 YEDRRARFKKGD
+379 
-391 LSVLPT
+391 
-397 SAMYVGASAINALNR
+397 
-412 NFYNSLA
+412 LA
-419 SLIDNFG
+419 SLDDKYMGAKGSVTNLAKEGKYLDAAKLLGEQIAESLPTTAVIAASGGLGASSTAITLGGGAVFG
-426 KLNDNTYSLGDWASK
+426 AAKYDELADRTDLTESQKASISFAT
-441 GLTELADNAIITPHK
+441 GLTEGLFENLGTGNIGRIVKDVITKQGAAKGKEVAKGMFITAYKDALKKYMPVSGALQGGIEEAATAFAQNAIDIYT
-456 EFSKSGYN
+456 G
-464 IDGYI
+464 
-469 VTKDKSGA
+469 
-477 ISVFDKDFTPVQVD
+477 VD
-491 PNLAKKFNDEY
+491 PNKKLSDGLIDAFAVGTGSDFIISSPVLLSKDRNKKVSEKQVEVDEIDSELNNPNLSDDAKATLTQKRVKIMSDINDVIDEDVNEQKALPDEAKREIEQLQDGLEQIGIDIENTKSEFAKKELESKRVELENRIDE
-502 DKKQSTGAEKETMYD
+502 
-517 FFSLAPQLADQF
+517 
-529 VTMYSLVG
+529 
-537 GGRLAQVGLQS
+537 
-548 LTKRAISQNTGMTAA
+548 LTK
-563 SYLMTYEDY
+563 
-572 KKTGIEN
+572 
-579 GLSDTDAHL
+579 
-588 FASISAMTT
+588 
-597 SLLEGISPNENLIPK
+597 
-612 GQAAKALEAFTASVG
+612 
-627 APIKTRMKAVANAL
+627 TR
-641 AVEPTKEIIQ
+641 T
-651 EITQLGGDILTETGA
+651 
-666 NAALGKDVFDAAT
+666 
-679 DMDEIRNT
+679 
-687 AVLTF
+687 
-692 ATTALAQLP
+692 
-701 TSGMFDTKN
+701 
-710 KKEWWQWASKDV
+710 
-722 DKLIAQ
+722 
-728 VQEDV
+728 
-733 KNGLYT
+733 
-739 EEKAQIIVEKAK
+739 
-751 AWAATQG
+751 
-758 KIPAGTEDV
+758 
-767 KRAQIT
+767 
-773 PLLMEKV
+773 
-780 ELLAT
+780 
-785 SKDLD
+785 
-790 KVFQDKINKRIDA
+790 
-803 IDKEI
+803 
-808 VSIMNKPVSEFTTE
+808 
-822 VQETTT
+822 TTT
-828 DGKGRTKEA
+828 DGEGTIEGA
-837 VSAGTDVLETGVGM
+837 VSAGTDV
-851 AAEPGKEGVAGEDIQ
+851 AKEGLGVATEPSGEGITGQ
-866 AEKVLEPAK
+866 GVQTETVPQTPVVETK
-875 PSENIST
+875 PSESIST

-893 GEYGFIRTD
+893 GEAGVIRFD
-902 GQLVV
+902 GQSVV

-912 KIIDLGNKDELAE
+912 KIIELGNKDELAE

-932 IEKEELFDVQVN
+932 IEKEELLDVKVN

-971 NGNVVSVN
+971 DGNVVSVN

-1022 VTNLEGKAEKAKSQT
+1022 VTRLEGEAKKPKPQT

-1042 AKRKPK
+1042 AKRKQA
-1048 EVVSEK
+1048 EVVSEE

-1065 TPTAGSVGVGG
+1065 TPTTEVVSGVEG
-1076 EVETYFNENTRS
+1076 EVNVKLQKSIDKINEQR
-1088 TQDSKYNPDL
+1088 DS
-1098 SGEGEMALREQEN
+1098 
-1111 RLLELGADRIQAH
+1111 ELKS
-1124 GLAKGSIGQQFK
+1124 AKGKVI
-1136 DLINILTKGLDSRG
+1136 
-1150 GGQLY
+1150 Y
-1155 TAPLV
+1155 TDN
-1160 MPTELRAGAGAALG
+1160 PTEIEKAKRVKARVQEINDRYDA
-1174 TGGGTAYTDGGFII
+1174 II
-1188 LAREGVNEIRSIDDI
+1188 EREKE
-1203 GGVLVNQAVADSLPE
+1203 
-1218 LVDRLKKQFPNI
+1218 K
-1230 SIESYS
+1230 
-1236 NSPKAIES
+1236 
-1244 IKSKAVEQ
+1244 Q
-1252 SIKETTKAEA
+1252 SIKEKPTAELTKPSAKVEPVKEAAKPEVEGKKEFKELADKNKLNFRTAQNIINKYVRPFTEADYASATQEDIDLATANRDAGKERKGYKEEKAKKATKAET
-1262 QRAIVD
+1262 
-1268 QWNKQQEKEFKKE
+1268 K
-1281 KAKEA
+1281 
-1286 KEKAKETAAAKKKA
+1286 
-1300 EKEAEKAAK
+1300 
-1309 KKPKAG
+1309 
-1315 EDLDNKNNNINSQ
+1315 
-1328 DEKQTILQSTGD
+1328 
-1340 GRGRTGSR
+1340 
-1348 EITPLE
+1348 
-1354 GTPTIQGA
+1354 
-1362 TGPNPQLV
+1362 
-1370 AVAEQYAKDNGIDLK
+1370 
-1385 RQGEYVEVD
+1385 
-1394 EERAKRIADAY
+1394 
-1405 EQMANDPQNPK
+1405 
-1416 VKEAYQNLIKQTRA
+1416 
-1430 QYEALVKAGYKFWFL
+1430 
-1445 DLNIPSNQ
+1445 
-1453 DYAASPYNAM
+1453 
-1463 RDLRSNKEMGVFPT
+1463 
-1477 TDGFGTNEFDV
+1477 
-1488 ENNPMLEDTG
+1488 
-1498 IKWPVGGMD
+1498 
-1507 GKTKPVLA
+1507 KTKP
-1515 NDLFRA
+1515 
-1521 VHDAFGHGLEGAGF
+1521 
-1535 RARGEENAWQAHS
+1535 EE
-1548 RLYTGSA
+1548 
-1555 VGAIT
+1555 
-1560 TETRGQNSWVNFGPL
+1560 
-1575 GEANRKASAEE
+1575 
-1586 TVFADQKI
+1586 
-1594 GLMPE
+1594 
-1599 FTWTEGRASDMPS
+1599 
-1612 AKTEKPKAKKS
+1612 
-1623 KPEQIGEGL
+1623 IGEGL
-1632 LDVLGL
+1632 LDILGIAPVEPAAPAKKAGKTKPVNVSNKSELAELEDQAEGDKKTIIEAAKKGIATLRSIFPDMEIYIHEDPDSYNETMSEVGGVANSRGNFAFERDANDNPTGKGRIDINLSNAKDTTVAHELVHAVLLKEFGDNPAVFKVFRDRMSKIL
-1638 APEEKDVKF
+1638 RADLNEQVTAFEKLYSGQDVAPEEYLTELAALLSQGGETVEYKPSTLRRVAALINEFVSKITKGKFQPFRSEVDFKNFVDFLNQISGAIRVGDVINNLNNKEAYSSGASIPMSDF
-1647 SKVSTEKINWS
+1647 ESFVAKKVSEPVKSKSQIGDYKFPDKIKILKTADLPIKNLTDLVREYKGKVVIITS
-1658 ESRIG
+1658 DATGYGVDKNGDPIFGGFGFSANAKNVNDGIG
-1663 RGDRAI
+1663 FASVSIG
-1669 TERNDTVKN
+1669 TVKGTYT
-1678 AAEDLYQ
+1678 AAEKAYGEGKALVLVMIQPPHTTINNSY
-1685 GRIGLDEYN
+1685 GSKYIIRGIK
-1694 EIVETNSPIKPITEF
+1694 EIATQSKEELAKTKEAIKEF
-1709 IKPAAEKDI
+1709 IKN
-1718 RVAVGDKSEGKIN
+1718 ST
-1731 LDFPEGKKV
+1731 
-1740 GLRLDIPAYINKN
+1740 
-1753 IWAITVHEDGKTGSP
+1753 AI
-1768 LSYNNVA
+1768 
-1775 RIKNVEFTSDP
+1775 
-1786 KVALDIARQ
+1786 Q
-1795 KELSSGGKMG
+1795 
-1805 KATIARMM
+1805 
-1813 GEWIPMD
+1813 
-1820 GKNGEAKGES
+1820 
-1830 AMKMIDEIKNN
+1830 
-1841 PEWSQIGMNP
+1841 
-1851 FRHSYFYDRATGL
+1851 
-1864 PVVAAEEVIQI
+1864 
-1875 GGLVYAKNAET
+1875 
-1886 TSKNDE
+1886 
-1892 RFTVKDKNG
+1892 
-1901 NPIIG
+1901 
-1906 KEGEVVRFSK
+1906 
-1916 GKESDKV
+1916 
-1923 LLSETEKE
+1923 
-1931 QQVID
+1931 
-1936 QMNKMNLVN
+1936 
-1945 EGIDLVA
+1945 
-1952 PSTTTEEI
+1952 
-1960 DVNELN
+1960 NEL
-1966 SRLDNPLK
+1966 K
-1974 TVKWSA
+1974 T
-1980 FKGMPFTFTISDQL
+1980 
-1994 RAGNAVNPYT
+1994 
-2004 GKTIPNLKGGLGFN
+2004 
-2018 GTKGNEDNAWA
+2018 
-2029 NTTKGEAEAMLQRA
+2029 
-2043 KDVYA
+2043 
-2048 NNKPLFDKL
+2048 
-2057 WKEGKLPNG
+2057 
-2066 HVPMA
+2066 
-2071 VVKMAETSILSNEAV
+2071 NEA
-2086 FRVGIQNI
+2086 
-2094 ETLPKANRKKAVVE
+2094 
-2108 LAKSMQAK
+2108 
-2116 IIKESDSLKRGVDD
+2116 SLKRGSE
-2130 KGKPYTKN
+2130 
-2138 TINVKKKSINQ
+2138 KK
-2149 YQRILDLIKNN
+2149 LI
-2160 KYDDIVALGND
+2160 
-2171 IDKFSLPEKTI
+2171 
-2182 IAKEIFYGDPN
+2182 
-2193 AAGAISKKPGEPKTP
+2193 
-2208 VSMALVEG
+2208 
-2216 LDISKREL
+2216 EL
-2224 INIGVITDLLTEP
+2224 IDNIDENTDLDSAVEEFIADTTFTIRKELGKGIILE
-2237 SMKNVPNVHVISI
+2237 
-2250 VGVDV
+2250 
-2255 RATEVNKINH
+2255 NKDIRTNKST
-2265 PNYPYGVKGVSIG
+2265 NYAKI
-2278 VLKNPVHMK
+2278 
-2287 DAFGEAYG
+2287 
-2295 SALGQIVKNEANNAS
+2295 ALNNAGYN
-2310 ISMKNVFS
+2310 IFN
-2318 QGIPVQSGLPNRVF
+2318 
-2332 KSAIAQGALDSVD
+2332 
-2345 KLAGFLRQAFPNT
+2345 FL
-2358 TFFTSNE
+2358 
-2365 AWEAAMADPS
+2365 
-2375 IKKKLKD
+2375 
-2382 GDVVYAFTTDGNV
+2382 
-2395 FINPSLKTTKAT
+2395 
-2407 LHETGHIWMGFVK
+2407 
-2420 ENNPALHAKG
+2420 
-2430 LELVT
+2430 
-2435 GTKEH
+2435 
-2440 QKAIKEYGDT
+2440 KEYGDNT
-2450 ELAREEALM
+2450 FLSDEIILNNTGGFVVGGFELDVLPAEEREKLISETQSKGIVHPLFNAKLPGTNHFRLDGLYDVQENFSEYVRPETVITLEQKERDKLVRKYYKEDRFYSAQYRSIPLSKRTYTQLTIPAKTEFKEKYLKKKGALIETIPNIGTKVAKGEGFIPKPGAAEQMAKATMVSKSQRVDKASDKLKQIFQRDNIPLTIAEAKTIVEEVYDWTTWYDGLATYVYDIFGEYSEDILSMLPLASMAANSSSTVGLAINNAEKIYRGEKPSGVAEYYGYVTDFLEGKGIKSDKMSEFFKALTGNKDAIAVDMHVYSIIMGKNPNKKQVNPNNKQEFDKAKEFVRTLASELDLAPREVQAALWAANILRTGGRPDSYEQYFKKQIDEKGLKERIKNWRNEGYKPFSEIRKDAEASAQKEGATIKSKGQLPTASVEATTEALKERLNPDYKNTIVEKLSKFDKQIENKKFPSALEVAEHVLPRSIFNKYKALYELAARNNLNVSNEKLPPNTTAAWAFGSIQLNKDVSKYDIEDYNEFAESLNHEIIHGLISNGIKDNYALFNDLQAVMNEVINRFDSASDEVKNIISYIQDVRSEYKSKDVYGATDEEFSSDNYREIGDLE
-2459 ELMSSKGDTIVNASQ
+2459 ELITYAFTNKEFADFLDSIPASKKINVKGDSIFQQLKNIIRGFISKITKSPTALDEINFVIDKYFDTSWNEKQIAKRNEQ
-2474 KAKFKEWLLSV
+2474 YEWGLKFKANESIFDKYKNDPELISKAYHKGDNPKLNKAVDELLSV
-2485 YKYIADNFT
+2485 SDI
-2494 SLLGLSPKQIED
+2494 P
-2506 LTLDKFLEGMLADV
+2506 
-2520 LSGKE
+2520 
-2525 ITTKKIK
+2525 TTIKSKAQKAQNDKIK
-2532 GEVKF
+2532 DF
-2537 SRESQDA
+2537 IDA
-2544 RIKEF
+2544 
-2549 IEGQRK
+2549 QRK

-2583 LMGVETDEAKP
+2583 LMGVESDEAKP
-2594 KKGYTPK
+2594 LKGFKPK
-2601 KKKVEP
+2601 DKAAK
-2607 AQEPESEKTGTRA
+2607 EPEGEKTGTRA
-2620 FAAKSVERAGVP
+2620 FAARSSERAGVP
-2632 IEDIPASLKNYRP
+2632 IEDIPASLRFYSP

-2760 PIKANVSTAVV
+2760 PIKANVATAVV

-3458 AQAKKIFGN
+3458 AQAKKIFGK

-3505 ELASTPVTYSFQLL
+3505 ELASTPDTYSFQLL

-3562 FDNKLYDSKE
+3562 FDNKLYDTKE

-3681 SPQDVLEVVNIYV
+3681 SPQDVLEVVNAYT
-3694 TNANAEARDIT
+3694 TNANAEARSII

>member
-1 MPQDKIDLLYKD
+1 MPL
-13 LQGEYDLGS
+13 E
-22 IDDFKSYLSDNKK
+22 DDFLPPPPPKK
-35 RELFFNEIVKPR
+35 VGENNIDSELLLPPPP
-47 YDVTDIG
+47 
-54 VFEDTYGLKKK
+54 KKK
-65 EPATTTSSTGYKS
+65 EPTIGLGYEKPSEALRMGGLPKQEKLAQSPLKTAEITTPSVSTKS
-78 ALSGI
+78 ALEGI
-83 KGTSTPPTESG
+83 KGTSTPPTG
-94 IKKSQGVSQSPLK
+94 VTKIKEDVLPSDGMPPDIQK
-107 TAATTT
+107 
-113 QLDFT
+113 
-118 RPQPRISAEEQQA
+118 PQPRLSAEEQQTS
-131 GEIAATKGYV
+131 ELAATKGYE

-148 QLDVIL
+148 QLDIIL
-154 ANQKAQNIPLEKQM
+154 ANQKTQNIPLEQQM

-182 STRGVESN
+182 STQGVEAN
-190 QAFDAIF
+190 QAFEAIF
-197 KKEGRENELVGV
+197 KKEGREVELDGV
-209 NETEFKKFLSAT
+209 NETQFKKFLSAT
-221 GVTDKYNNARM
+221 GIADKYNKARM
-232 EFDMSDKERYS
+232 EYDLSDKERYA
-243 VIQNFNQSIAGKS
+243 VIQKFNQSIAGKS
-256 VQDLNIVKARL
+256 VQDLKIVKARL
-267 NSNPAYQYVKDLQDQ
+267 NLNPAYQEYQALKEQAQAVQEQWGSMGIDEVNIKFKSPEEIAQYNELLSQENALNEQADAIARESGITKDLQDF
-282 SAAIEEQI
+282 ST
-290 MGMDIPNGIV
+290 
-300 LAAKSPEERAQF
+300 F
-312 NDLMRQYDII
+312 NYQY
-322 SQEIEITAERSGVA
+322 AM
-336 KDLQDLESF
+336 
-345 ESDYSSSLLRSR
+345 SLLRSR
-357 ALVDRFPNI
+357 LLIDNFPNI
-366 LKEQKLQEKADAE
+366 LKEKQLQDKADAE

-397 SAMYVGASAINALNR
+397 SAMYVGASAVNALNR

-491 PNLAKKFNDEY
+491 PNLAKKFNEEY
-502 DKKQSTGAEKETMYD
+502 DKKESTGAEKETMYD

-548 LTKRAISQNTGMTAA
+548 LTTKAISKNTGMTAA

-612 GQAAKALEAFTASVG
+612 SQVAKALEAFTASVG

-641 AVEPTKEIIQ
+641 VVEPTKEIIQ
-651 EITQLGGDILTETGA
+651 EITQIGGDILTETGA
-666 NAALGKDVFDAAT
+666 NAVLGKDVFDAAT

-687 AVLTF
+687 AMLTYG
-692 ATTALAQLP
+692 TTALAQLP
-701 TSGMFDTKN
+701 TAGLFDTKN

-722 DKLIAQ
+722 DKLMEQ

-780 ELLAT
+780 ELLET

-808 VSIMNKPVSEFTTE
+808 VGIMNKPVSEFTTE
-822 VQETTT
+822 VKETTT
-828 DGKGRTKEA
+828 EETDGEGTIEGA
-837 VSAGTDVLETGVGM
+837 ISTGTDVAQEGLGVANEPSSEGITG
-851 AAEPGKEGVAGEDIQ
+851 EGVQ
-866 AEKVLEPAK
+866 AEAVPQASLEEQKADIEK
-875 PSENIST
+875 RRQEELKDYANNRAST
-882 AADSKG
+882 LFKFNP
-888 VYIKD
+888 D
-893 GEYGFIRTD
+893 GNNEELTEDEI
-902 GQLVV
+902 
-907 FETND
+907 
-912 KIIDLGNKDELAE
+912 ELAE
-925 TPISEFG
+925 KIVQKG
-932 IEKEELFDVQVN
+932 IEKNWSSDKIAKALQ
-944 EDNSVVVEG
+944 SQG
-953 VKFVNNFSN
+953 FVRNV
-962 PQAAINTDA
+962 AINQKALLNYLNNRLLGKTNSPINGKLLTDTNA
-971 NGNVVSVN
+971 KY
-979 LETEDGKKR
+979 D
-988 TIRGQR
+988 
-994 AEEIAYQYKLKEFE
+994 AELAALDKQK
-1008 QNATEESIARLEQE
+1008 
-1022 VTNLEGKAEKAKSQT
+1022 V
-1037 KKRST
+1037 
-1042 AKRKPK
+1042 P

-1065 TPTAGSVGVGG
+1065 TPTAEKTV
-1076 EVETYFNENTRS
+1076 
-1088 TQDSKYNPDL
+1088 
-1098 SGEGEMALREQEN
+1098 
-1111 RLLELGADRIQAH
+1111 
-1124 GLAKGSIGQQFK
+1124 
-1136 DLINILTKGLDSRG
+1136 
-1150 GGQLY
+1150 
-1155 TAPLV
+1155 TAPKVSEALKDV
-1160 MPTELRAGAGAALG
+1160 ESTAKALKELPKDSI
-1174 TGGGTAYTDGGFII
+1174 TQ
-1188 LAREGVNEIRSIDDI
+1188 SIDGIPLPQLEINGYKRKPSEQYKINDAKSI
-1203 GGVLVNQAVADSLPE
+1203 SEAYHKAKADGSNPE
-1218 LVDRLKKQFPNI
+1218 LV
-1230 SIESYS
+1230 
-1236 NSPKAIES
+1236 
-1244 IKSKAVEQ
+1244 KAVE
-1252 SIKETTKAEA
+1252 KLLGKPTAEAKTTTKPVAERIA
-1262 QRAIVD
+1262 DLRA
-1268 QWNKQQEKEFKKE
+1268 KEQAEYDAMANSKD
-1281 KAKEA
+1281 KAKR
-1286 KEKAKETAAAKKKA
+1286 KEIYDKYDKLITPLIA
-1300 EKEAEKAAK
+1300 EQKAAEEK
-1309 KKPKAG
+1309 TSLSDK
-1315 EDLDNKNNNINSQ
+1315 NKNIISQ
-1328 DEKQTILQSTGD
+1328 DEKQKLSQSTGD
-1340 GRGRTGSR
+1340 GRGRTGSG

-1354 GTPTIQGA
+1354 GAPTIQGA

-1394 EERAKRIADAY
+1394 EDRAKRIADAY
-1405 EQMANDPQNPK
+1405 EQMANEPQNPK
-1416 VKEAYQNLIKQTRA
+1416 VKEAYQNLIKQTKA

-1453 DYAASPYNAM
+1453 NYAESPYNAM

-1477 TDGFGTNEFDV
+1477 TDGFGTGDINT
-1488 ENNPMLEDTG
+1488 ENNPLLEDTG
-1498 IKWPVGGMD
+1498 IKWPVGGLD

-1555 VGAIT
+1555 LGAIT
-1560 TETRGQNSWVNFGPL
+1560 TETRGQNSWVNFGPK

-1599 FTWTEGRASDMPS
+1599 FTWIEGRASDMPT
-1612 AKTEKPKAKKS
+1612 AKEPAKPKAKKS

-1632 LDVLGL
+1632 LDLLGL
-1638 APEEKDVKF
+1638 APVEPTEGEVKF
-1647 SKVSTEKINWS
+1647 SKTTGEPQIL
-1658 ESRIG
+1658 
-1663 RGDRAI
+1663 
-1669 TERNDTVKN
+1669 TPTV
-1678 AAEDLYQ
+1678 
-1685 GRIGLDEYN
+1685 
-1694 EIVETNSPIKPITEF
+1694 
-1709 IKPAAEKDI
+1709 
-1718 RVAVGDKSEGKIN
+1718 
-1731 LDFPEGKKV
+1731 
-1740 GLRLDIPAYINKN
+1740 
-1753 IWAITVHEDGKTGSP
+1753 
-1768 LSYNNVA
+1768 
-1775 RIKNVEFTSDP
+1775 
-1786 KVALDIARQ
+1786 
-1795 KELSSGGKMG
+1795 
-1805 KATIARMM
+1805 
-1813 GEWIPMD
+1813 
-1820 GKNGEAKGES
+1820 
-1830 AMKMIDEIKNN
+1830 
-1841 PEWSQIGMNP
+1841 
-1851 FRHSYFYDRATGL
+1851 
-1864 PVVAAEEVIQI
+1864 
-1875 GGLVYAKNAET
+1875 
-1886 TSKNDE
+1886 
-1892 RFTVKDKNG
+1892 
-1901 NPIIG
+1901 
-1906 KEGEVVRFSK
+1906 
-1916 GKESDKV
+1916 
-1923 LLSETEKE
+1923 EKE
-1931 QQVID
+1931 QEVID

-1960 DVNELN
+1960 DVDELN
-1966 SRLDNPLK
+1966 SRLDNPLE
-1974 TVKWSA
+1974 TVKWTDYE
-1980 FKGMPFTFTISDQL
+1980 GVPFTFTISDQL
-1994 RAGNAVNPYT
+1994 RAGDAVNPNT
-2004 GKTIPNLKGGLGFN
+2004 GQTITDLKGGIGFN
-2018 GTKGNEDNAWA
+2018 GTKGNENNAWA
-2029 NTTKGEAEAMLQRA
+2029 NTTKEEAEAMLQRA
-2043 KDVYA
+2043 KDVYS

-2057 WKEGKLPNG
+2057 WKEGKLPDG
-2066 HVPMA
+2066 HIPMA

-2108 LAKSMQAK
+2108 LAKSMQSK
-2116 IIKESDSLKRGVDD
+2116 IDTESASLKRGVD
-2130 KGKPYTKN
+2130 KNGKPYTKN

-2149 YQRILDLIKNN
+2149 YQRILDLIKKN
-2160 KYDDIVALGND
+2160 KYDDIVDLGND

-2193 AAGAISKKPGEPKTP
+2193 PAGTISKKPGEPKTP

-2216 LDISKREL
+2216 LDTSKREL

-2237 SMKNVPNVHVISI
+2237 SMKDVPNVHVISI

-2365 AWEAAMADPS
+2365 AWDAAMADPS

-2395 FINPSLKTTKAT
+2395 FINPALKTTKAT

-2430 LELVT
+2430 LDLVT

-2494 SLLGLSPKQIED
+2494 SLLGLSPKEVEN

-2525 ITTKKIK
+2525 LTTKKIK

-2537 SRESQDA
+2537 SRESQNDK
-2544 RIKEF
+2544 IKDF
-2549 IEGQRK
+2549 IAAKKK
-2555 AGQSDKDIKAGLELV
+2555 AGESDKDIRAGLELV
-2570 ADKVGLTP
+2570 ADKLNLTT
-2578 EDINN
+2578 EDIND
-2583 LMGVETDEAKP
+2583 LMGVESDEAKP
-2594 KKGYTPK
+2594 LKGFKPK
-2601 KKKVEP
+2601 EKP
-2607 AQEPESEKTGTRA
+2607 AKETEGEKTGTRA
-2620 FAAKSVERAGVP
+2620 FATKSVERAGVP
-2632 IEDIPASLKNYRP
+2632 IEDIPASLRSYRP

-2663 IDNTITALRLPD
+2663 INNTITELRLKD
-2675 SGIDPKSKPVLASV
+2675 SGIDPKNKPVLASV

-2698 GNTKDVAEIEK
+2698 SNTKDVAEIEK
-2709 IAIDVHNVLD
+2709 IAKDVHNVLD
-2719 AVLTSA
+2719 AVLTAA

-2746 VAQVTRLIEKNINN
+2746 VAQVTRLIEKNIND
-2760 PIKANVSTAVV
+2760 PIIASVGKAVGS
-2771 DINKANKD
+2771 INKANKD
-2779 AAAKAAS
+2779 AAEKAAS
-2786 NVVNEVVTSKVTSA
+2786 NVVKGTLTPKITTA
-2800 KEKFERSKANLKALW
+2800 KANFERSKANLKALW
-2815 KKSFNIGIASN
+2815 KKSFNIGIAAN
-2826 QYEAAKNDVQFAKA
+2826 QYEAAKNDIQFAKA

-2860 KEVAIELG
+2860 KEVASQIG

-2879 RKIFEKAKSAKI
+2879 RKIFEKAKSEKI
-2891 QEGIKVGLKELELK
+2891 QAGIKVGLKELELK

-2913 YSASE
+2913 YSATE
-2918 LEGKLIDKLKKEFGV
+2918 IEGKLIDKLKDEFGV
-2933 NSEFGLN
+2933 DSNFGLN
-2940 DAAIKELEEA
+2940 DAAIKELETA
-2950 IKREIKVLTA
+2950 IKREIKILTA
-2960 KEKIKALKALGIKE
+2960 KEKIKALKAAGIKE

-2989 LNDNAILETLGDKL
+2989 LNDNAILEALGDKL
-3003 GIKKLTAEEAAKLAD
+3003 GIKKLTPEEAAKLAD

-3050 KIQDFLISNYLTNIF
+3050 KVQDFLISNYLTNIF

-3087 ELMGNALASGN
+3087 ELVGNALASGN

-3110 DGNIRGFDFTKEVL
+3110 EGNIRGFDFTKEVL

-3135 DIRARNM
+3135 DIKARNM

-3149 ENDLTRI
+3149 ENDLTRT
-3156 ERNLQTLF
+3156 ERILQRLF
-3164 RLPYLGP
+3164 KIRYLGP

-3200 LLAATREADK
+3200 LLAATREADT
-3210 QKLRGAKRTKFIEEQ
+3210 QKLRGAKRTKFIQEQ
-3225 MANSAEAQE
+3225 MANSPEAQE
-3234 EARNYAI
+3234 EAREYAI
-3241 SAGYKEGTGEFNRA
+3241 SAGYKPGTGKFNRA

-3281 TQTPPPSTMTGAIA
+3281 TQRPPDSTMTGAIA
-3295 NGLNDVI
+3295 NGLNDLI
-3302 SKNPN
+3302 TKNPN

-3329 PFEFFSLAFDAGRAA
+3329 PFEFFSLAFDAGRAVA
-3344 SGVESAKAGLTK
+3344 EVESAKAGLTK

-3365 AAVWTAISVL
+3365 ATVWTGIAVL
-3375 LFALAGGTDDEEEG
+3375 LFALAGGTGDDKEEG
-3389 FEVFGSGTGDPAVDN
+3389 FEIFGSGTGDPVVDKT
-3404 ARRALGWKPN
+3404 RRALGWKPN

-3447 YKNKPAFAIRQ
+3447 FKKEPAFRLK
-3458 AQAKKIFGN
+3458 QAKAKDIFGK
-3467 NLDALDKN
+3467 NLDALTED
-3475 EREQLEAELAIPGKY
+3475 ERAALDMELAIPGKY
-3490 NISAQEKK
+3490 NLPEQERK
-3498 EFSNLLS
+3498 EFANLS
-3505 ELASTPVTYSFQLL
+3505 TQLALTPVNYSFQLL

-3530 EGAGAIKTALKSIT
+3530 EGDAAINRVMKSIT
-3544 NISRGLAAPRYLG
+3544 TIGRGIASPRYMG

-3562 FDNKLYDSKE
+3562 FDNKLYDTKE
-3572 FRNVIGANVPFVKL
+3572 FRNVLAANVPVVKL
-3586 GNVKL
+3586 GNVLL
-3591 DAFGREIEKY
+3591 DGFGREVEKY
-3601 KSESILSGIK
+3601 KSESMFSGIK

-3624 TALDQF
+3624 KPLDQF
-3630 LWENGVGVSVPS
+3630 LWENKIGIAPPAI
-3642 NTPSMAYT
+3642 TPSMAYT
-3650 EDVYR
+3650 EDFR
-3655 EYIVTRG
+3655 RDYIVTRG
-3662 KILITNLTEAL
+3662 KILMTNLTEAL
-3673 KNKEFEGL
+3673 NNKEFEGL
-3681 SPQDVLEVVNIYV
+3681 SPLEVLDVVNIYT
-3694 TNANAEARDIT
+3694 TNANAEARDII